1 MKKLFLM
8 LLMVAGVAVAS
19 AQSTDTAVS
28 QQVCTDKPLSERK
41 PVTSKWSLISGGAAY
56 SNHFL
61 SNQQYIGSIK
71 GIEAVHGRYFRKS
84 DNLSW
89 RLTLAHLRNM
99 EKLGGGLKNPAKTSK
114 MSVQTY
120 EADYAVFYNWKFGK
134 EDRLQVRA
142 GGSFNVYGGLNLCGS
157 HSVNNVVSADLQTQI
172 LGAAQIRYGW
182 DFNKWGLDLYANLS
196 IPMFGLIFGNA
207 RYESFIEGFIPS
219 DLNLKAYQHTKFSSF
234 HNMKGA
240 NFEMGID
247 FALRKNV
254 CLNFGYATN
263 NRYWHIN
270 GLQDYRT
277 NSVLKIGVSVDLV
290 SVSRRATTNRQF

>member
-19 AQSTDTAVS
+19 AQGTDA
-28 QQVCTDKPLSERK
+28 CTDKPLSERK
-41 PVTSKWSLISGGAAY
+41 PVTSKWSLVSGGAAF
-56 SNHFL
+56 SNHYL
-61 SNQQYIGSIK
+61 SNQQYIGAIK
-71 GIEAVHGRYFRKS
+71 GIEAMHGRYFRKS

-89 RLTLAHLRNM
+89 KLTMTHLRNM
-99 EKLGGGLKNPAKTSK
+99 ERLGGGLKNPAKTVS

-134 EDRLQVRA
+134 DDRLQVRA
-142 GGSFNVYGGLNLCGS
+142 GGSFNIYGGLNRSGS
-157 HSVNNVVSADLQTQI
+157 HSVNNVISIDLQTQI
-172 LGAAQIRYGW
+172 LGAAQFRYGW
-182 DFNKWGLDLYANLS
+182 DFEKWGLDLYANLS
-196 IPMFGLIFGNA
+196 TPLFGLIFGNA
-207 RYESFIEGFIPS
+207 RYESFIEGFVPS
-219 DLNLKAYQHTKFSSF
+219 NLNLKAYKHTKFSSF

-254 CLNFGYATN
+254 CLNFAFATN
-263 NRYWHIN
+263 NRYWHMN

-277 NSVLKIGVSVDLV
+277 NSVFKIGVSVDLI
-290 SVSRRATTNRQF
+290 SISRRAATNRQF

>member
-19 AQSTDTAVS
+19 AQGTDA
-28 QQVCTDKPLSERK
+28 CTDKPLSERK
-41 PVTSKWSLISGGAAY
+41 PVTSKWSLVSGGAAF

-61 SNQQYIGSIK
+61 SNQEYIGAIK
-71 GIEAVHGRYFRKS
+71 GIEAMHGRYFLKS

-89 RLTLAHLRNM
+89 KLTMTHLRNM
-99 EKLGGGLKNPAKTSK
+99 AKLGGGLKNPAKTVS

-120 EADYAVFYNWKFGK
+120 EANYAVFYNWKFGK
-134 EDRLQVRA
+134 DDRLQVRA
-142 GGSFNVYGGLNLCGS
+142 GGSFNIYGGLNRSGS
-157 HSVNNVVSADLQTQI
+157 HSVNNVISMDLQTQI
-172 LGAAQIRYGW
+172 FGAAQVRYGW
-182 DFNKWGLDLYANLS
+182 DFEKWGLDLYANLS
-196 IPMFGLIFGNA
+196 TPLFGLIFGNA

-219 DLNLKAYQHTKFSSF
+219 NLNLKAYKHTKFSSL

-240 NFEMGID
+240 SFEMGID

-254 CLNFGYATN
+254 CLSLAYATN
-263 NRYWHIN
+263 SRYWHMN

-277 NSVLKIGVSVDLV
+277 NSVFKIGVSVDLI
-290 SVSRRATTNRQF
+290 SISRRAATNRQF

>member
-19 AQSTDTAVS
+19 AQSTDA
-28 QQVCTDKPLSERK
+28 CTDKPLSERK
-41 PVTSKWSLISGGAAY
+41 PVTSKWSLVSGGAAF

-61 SNQQYIGSIK
+61 SNQQYIGAIK
-71 GIEAVHGRYFRKS
+71 GIEAMHGRYFLKS

-89 RLTLAHLRNM
+89 KLSMAHLRNM
-99 EKLGGGLKNPAKTSK
+99 EKLGGGLKNPAKTSA

-134 EDRLQVRA
+134 DDRLQVRA
-142 GGSFNVYGGLNLCGS
+142 GGSFNVYGSLNMCGS
-157 HSVNNVVSADLQTQI
+157 HSVNNVLTIDLQTQI
-172 LGAAQIRYGW
+172 FGAAQVRYGW
-182 DFNKWGLDLYANLS
+182 DFEKLGLDLYANLS
-196 IPMFGLIFGNA
+196 TPLFGLIFGNS
-207 RYESFIEGFIPS
+207 RYESFIEGFVPS
-219 DLNLKAYQHTKFSSF
+219 DLNLKAYKHTKFSSL

-240 NFEMGID
+240 SFEMGID

-254 CLNFGYATN
+254 CLSLAYATN
-263 NRYWHIN
+263 SRYWHMN

-277 NSVLKIGVSVDLV
+277 NSVFKIGVSVDLI
-290 SVSRRATTNRQF
+290 SISRRAATNRQF

>member
-19 AQSTDTAVS
+19 AQGTDA
-28 QQVCTDKPLSERK
+28 CTDKPLSERK
-41 PVTSKWSLISGGAAY
+41 PVTSKWSLVSGGAAF

-61 SNQQYIGSIK
+61 SNQQYIGAIK
-71 GIEAVHGRYFRKS
+71 GIEAMHGRYFLKS

-89 RLTLAHLRNM
+89 KLTIAHLRKM
-99 EKLGGGLKNPAKTSK
+99 EKLGGGLKNPAKTSA

-134 EDRLQVRA
+134 DDRLQVRA
-142 GGSFNVYGGLNLCGS
+142 GGSFNVYGSLNMCGS
-157 HSVNNVVSADLQTQI
+157 HSVNNVLTIDLQTQI
-172 LGAAQIRYGW
+172 FGAAQVRYGW
-182 DFNKWGLDLYANLS
+182 DFEKLGLDLYANLS
-196 IPMFGLIFGNA
+196 TPLFGLIFGNS
-207 RYESFIEGFIPS
+207 RYESFIEGFVPS
-219 DLNLKAYQHTKFSSF
+219 DLNLKAYKHTKFSSL

-240 NFEMGID
+240 SFEMGID

-254 CLNFGYATN
+254 CLSLAYATN
-263 NRYWHIN
+263 SRYWHMN

-277 NSVLKIGVSVDLV
+277 NSVFKIGVSVDLI
-290 SVSRRATTNRQF
+290 SISRRAATNRQF

>member
-19 AQSTDTAVS
+19 AQSTDA
-28 QQVCTDKPLSERK
+28 CTDKPLSERK
-41 PVTSKWSLISGGAAY
+41 PVTSKWSLVSGGAAF

-61 SNQQYIGSIK
+61 SNQQYIGAIK
-71 GIEAVHGRYFRKS
+71 GIEAMHGRYFLKS

-89 RLTLAHLRNM
+89 KLTIAHLRNM
-99 EKLGGGLKNPAKTSK
+99 EKLGGGLKNPAKTSA

-134 EDRLQVRA
+134 DDRLQVRA
-142 GGSFNVYGGLNLCGS
+142 GGSFNVYGSLNMCGS
-157 HSVNNVVSADLQTQI
+157 HSVNNVLTIDLQTQI
-172 LGAAQIRYGW
+172 FGAAQVRYGW
-182 DFNKWGLDLYANLS
+182 DFEKLGLDLYANLS
-196 IPMFGLIFGNA
+196 TPLFGLIFGNS
-207 RYESFIEGFIPS
+207 RYESFIEGFVPS
-219 DLNLKAYQHTKFSSF
+219 DLNLKAYKHTKFSSL

-240 NFEMGID
+240 SFEMGID

-254 CLNFGYATN
+254 CLSLAYATN
-263 NRYWHIN
+263 SRYWHMN

-277 NSVLKIGVSVDLV
+277 NSVFKIGVSVDLV
-290 SVSRRATTNRQF
+290 SISRRAATNRQF